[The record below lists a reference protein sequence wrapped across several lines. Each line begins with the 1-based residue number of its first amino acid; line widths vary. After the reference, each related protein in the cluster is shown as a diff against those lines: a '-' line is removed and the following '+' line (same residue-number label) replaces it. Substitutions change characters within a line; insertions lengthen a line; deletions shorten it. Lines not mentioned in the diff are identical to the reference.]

1 MLISPTDVR
10 IDFMYRGAHSGSLNA
25 SPVAETARPPA
36 SKSFALWSVLVG
48 IYASIWGSFVAIAGI
63 AFIRGR
69 IASGYSLEPG
79 PFVIVV
85 AILVVPGLL
94 MLISG
99 IWLIWRARWARWIAL
114 VSTIVDVLVSLGLGD
129 GVGTIVDLGLI
140 VVLLVALV
148 NELNRPAAV

>member
-1 MLISPTDVR
+1 
-10 IDFMYRGAHSGSLNA
+10 MYRDRHLLSLTA
-25 SPVAETARPPA
+25 TPIAEPAKLPA
-36 SKSFALWSVLVG
+36 SKRLPLSQMFAG

-79 PFVIVV
+79 SFVIVV
-85 AILVVPGLL
+85 AILAVPGLL